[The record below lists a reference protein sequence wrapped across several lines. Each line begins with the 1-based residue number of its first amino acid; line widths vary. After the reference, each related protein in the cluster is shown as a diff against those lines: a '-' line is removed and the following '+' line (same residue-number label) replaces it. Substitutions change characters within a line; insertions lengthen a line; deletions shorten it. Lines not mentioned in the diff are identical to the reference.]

1 MVFILQ
7 FTIPPPPAR
16 RIFIVSFENMCNF
29 LTSSLK
35 DKEKTGEIVSQLSH
49 LANSYYSYYKPP
61 FSTLK
66 KQSMLKML
74 RNNREILILR
84 ADKNNGVVLMNRIN
98 LWYGQ
103 YY

>member
-35 DKEKTGEIVSQLSH
+35 DKEKT
-49 LANSYYSYYKPP
+49 YYKPP
-61 FSTLK
+61 VSTLK
-66 KQSMLKML
+66 KQGMLKML

-98 LWYGQ
+98 LWSGQ